1 MGHVVQPGSG
11 SLLDLA
17 LVTLSEQLAE
27 RAAQGKTKLP
37 EATQEMYRRA
47 LAALDESGIA
57 DRALGEGDTAPDFE
71 LPNAVGYPVGLSEL
85 LNSGPVILSFYR
97 GQWCPFCNLELQAL
111 QRAMGDVETAGASL
125 VAVSP
130 NTPDTTLTT
139 VEKHALTF
147 PVLSDN
153 DNLVAKQFNLVYEMT
168 PENIEN
174 YREKGRD
181 IPAMNGTAKWELPL
195 PATYVIDRERVI
207 RYAFVDTNHRVRAEP
222 AEVVAVAA
230 RLSRAD
236 TRH

>member
-1 MGHVVQPGSG
+1 M
-11 SLLDLA
+11 
-17 LVTLSEQLAE
+17 TLSEQLAE
-27 RAAQGKTKLP
+27 LAAQGKTRLP

-71 LPNAVGYPVGLSEL
+71 LPNAVGYPVRLSEL
-85 LNSGPVILSFYR
+85 LSSGPVILSFYR

-111 QRAMGDVETAGASL
+111 QRAMGDVEAAGASL

-181 IPAMNGTAKWELPL
+181 IPAMNGTDKWELPI
-195 PATYVIDRERVI
+195 PATYVIDRQQVI
-207 RYAFVDTNHRVRAEP
+207 RYAFGDTNHRVRAEP